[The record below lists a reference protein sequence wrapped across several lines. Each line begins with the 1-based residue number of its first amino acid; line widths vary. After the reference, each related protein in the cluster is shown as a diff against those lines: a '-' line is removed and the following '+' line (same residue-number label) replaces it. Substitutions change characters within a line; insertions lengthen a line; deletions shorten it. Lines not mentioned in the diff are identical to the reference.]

1 MATVCGG
8 ALSLLN
14 AGVPVTK
21 PVAGI
26 AMGMVQEADKAVILS
41 DILGEED
48 HLGDMDFK
56 VAGTED
62 GITAF
67 QMDIKVSNVSP
78 EIMQTALAQ
87 ARDGRMHI
95 LGIMNELIAKPESEL
110 SEHAPRIISFTV
122 DPENIGTLIGPGG
135 KVIKGVNEK
144 FSVETNIE
152 NNGTITIYSRDAEAG
167 REAKESF
174 MALLQEPEVGKI
186 YEGTVRRITDFG
198 AFIEILPGKEGL
210 CHISKMSKERIE
222 KVEDVLRMNQQ
233 VTVKI
238 IEVDRMGRVNL
249 TTLINEEFEP
259 RRQQSS
265 DRSRRPRDR
274 DDRRPR
280 DRDHRDDRRP
290 RDRDHRD
297 HRDRDDRDR
306 RPNRH
311 R

>member
-1 MATVCGG
+1 M
-8 ALSLLN
+8 
-14 AGVPVTK
+14 TK

-67 QMDIKVSNVSP
+67 QMDIKVSNVSS

-87 ARDGRMHI
+87 AKDGRMHI

-122 DPENIGTLIGPGG
+122 DPESIGTLIGPGG

-210 CHISKMSKERIE
+210 CHISKMSKDRIE

-238 IEVDRMGRVNL
+238 IEVDRMGRINL

-259 RRQQSS
+259 RRQSS
-265 DRSRRPRDR
+265 DRSRRPRDDRRPRDR

-280 DRDHRDDRRP
+280 DRDRDDRRP
-290 RDRDHRD
+290 RDRD
-297 HRDRDDRDR
+297 RDDRK
-306 RPNRH
+306 PNRY